1 MMANIA
7 QKIKMAATGLLLVA
21 GISSAGVADILIIDD
36 ERVEREAAAYKDF
49 NLQTNQIREAILQ
62 LRNRLARGGT
72 FEQALADFEARQKA
86 AKADLDQRKSIIGD
100 TKYKEELAAKE
111 VEFQQEGLNL
121 NRNYQ
126 TETDQL
132 SRLEL
137 VFDRL
142 RQEAQTQ
149 VERARQPVLRNI
161 LKERGAKI
169 IMRKRLVMGS
179 ASGLDVTTEFIEQL
193 DDTLPTVTLTLLQQP
208 AAANDGAPAEVPV
221 AEDGGGQ

>member
-1 MMANIA
+1 MVNIA
-7 QKIKMAATGLLLVA
+7 RKFIMAATGLLMAA
-21 GISSAGVADILIIDD
+21 GISTASLADILIIDD

-72 FEQALADFEARQKA
+72 FEQALADFDARQKA
-86 AKADLDQRKSIIGD
+86 ARADLEQRKSIIGN
-100 TKYKEELAAKE
+100 TKYEEELAAKE
-111 VEFQQEGLNL
+111 AEFQQEGVNL

-132 SRLEL
+132 ARLEL

-161 LKERGAKI
+161 LKERSAKI
-169 IMRKRLVMGS
+169 IMRKRLVLGS

-193 DDTLPTVTLTLLQQP
+193 DESLPSVTLTLLQQP
-208 AAANDGAPAEVPV
+208 AADGAAPAEVPV
-221 AEDGGGQ
+221 AEEGGQ

>member
-1 MMANIA
+1 MVNIA
-7 QKIKMAATGLLLVA
+7 RKFIMAATGLLMA
-21 GISSAGVADILIIDD
+21 ASISTASLADILIIDD

-72 FEQALADFEARQKA
+72 FEQALADFDARQKA
-86 AKADLDQRKSIIGD
+86 ARADLEQRKSIIGN
-100 TKYKEELAAKE
+100 TKYEEELAAKE
-111 VEFQQEGLNL
+111 AEFQQEGVNL

-132 SRLEL
+132 ARLEL

-161 LKERGAKI
+161 LKERSAKI
-169 IMRKRLVMGS
+169 IMRKRLVLGS

-193 DDTLPTVTLTLLQQP
+193 DESLPSVTLTLLQQP
-208 AAANDGAPAEVPV
+208 AADGAAPAEVPV
-221 AEDGGGQ
+221 AEEGGQ

>member
-1 MMANIA
+1 MGNIA
-7 QKIKMAATGLLLVA
+7 RKVRMAATGLLLAAGVSTA
-21 GISSAGVADILIIDD
+21 GIADILIIDD
-36 ERVEREAAAYKDF
+36 DRVEREAAAYKDF

-72 FEQALADFEARQKA
+72 FEQALADFDARQKA
-86 AKADLDQRKSIIGD
+86 VKADLDTRKSIIGNS
-100 TKYKEELAAKE
+100 KYEEELAAKE
-111 VEFQQEGLNL
+111 LEFQQEGANL
-121 NRNYQ
+121 NRSYQ

-132 SRLEL
+132 ARLEL

-179 ASGLDVTTEFIEQL
+179 AAGLDVTTEFIEQL
-193 DDTLPTVTLTLLQQP
+193 DATLPSVTLTLLQQP
-208 AAANDGAPAEVPV
+208 AAGAAPAEVPV
-221 AEDGGGQ
+221 AEEGGQ

>member
-1 MMANIA
+1 MVSITRKLKIIA
-7 QKIKMAATGLLLVA
+7 AYLLLSVGFSTA
-21 GISSAGVADILIIDD
+21 GLADILIIDD

-49 NLQTNQIREAILQ
+49 NLQTNQIRDAILQ

-86 AKADLDQRKSIIGD
+86 VKADLDQRKSIIGNA
-100 TKYKEELAAKE
+100 KYEEELAAKE
-111 VEFQQEGLNL
+111 AEFQQEGLNL
-121 NRNYQ
+121 NRSYQ

-132 SRLEL
+132 ARLEL

-161 LKERGAKI
+161 LQERSAKI

-193 DDTLPTVTLTLLQQP
+193 DAILPSVTLTLLQQP
-208 AAANDGAPAEVPV
+208 AAGAAPEEVPV
-221 AEDGGGQ
+221 SEEGGQ

>member
-1 MMANIA
+1 
-7 QKIKMAATGLLLVA
+7 MAASVSFA
-21 GISSAGVADILIIDD
+21 AVADILIIDD

-49 NLQTNQIREAILQ
+49 NLQTNQIREAIVS

-72 FEQALADFEARQKA
+72 FEQALADFDARQKA
-86 AKADLDQRKSIIGD
+86 AKADLDQRKSIIGND
-100 TKYKEELAAKE
+100 AYQAELTAKE
-111 VEFQQEGLNL
+111 AEFQQEGQQLNL
-121 NRNYQ
+121 SYQ
-126 TETDQL
+126 TETEQL

-161 LKERGAKI
+161 LGERGAKI

-179 ASGLDVTTEFIEQL
+179 AAGLDVTTEFIEQL
-193 DDTLPTVTLTLLQQP
+193 DAALPTVTLQLLQQQQTDS
-208 AAANDGAPAEVPV
+208 AAQPAE
-221 AEDGGGQ
+221 EGGQ

>member
-1 MMANIA
+1 MVNIA
-7 QKIKMAATGLLLVA
+7 RKFIMAAAGLLMAA
-21 GISSAGVADILIIDD
+21 GISTASLADILIIDD

-72 FEQALADFEARQKA
+72 FEQALADFDARQKA
-86 AKADLDQRKSIIGD
+86 ARADLEQRKSIIGN
-100 TKYKEELAAKE
+100 TKYEEELAAKE
-111 VEFQQEGLNL
+111 AEFQQEGVNL

-132 SRLEL
+132 ARLEL

-161 LKERGAKI
+161 LRERGAKI
-169 IMRKRLVMGS
+169 IMRKRLVLGS

-193 DDTLPTVTLTLLQQP
+193 DESLPSVTLTLLQQP
-208 AAANDGAPAEVPV
+208 AAAEGAAPAEVPV
-221 AEDGGGQ
+221 AEEGGQ

>member
-1 MMANIA
+1 MVSIV
-7 QKIKMAATGLLLVA
+7 QKIKIIAAYLLLSVGFSTA
-21 GISSAGVADILIIDD
+21 GLADILIIDD

-49 NLQTNQIREAILQ
+49 NLQTNQIRDAILQ

-86 AKADLDQRKSIIGD
+86 FKDDLDQRKSIIGNA
-100 TKYKEELAAKE
+100 KYEEELAAKQ
-111 VEFQQEGLNL
+111 VEFQQEGVNL

-126 TETDQL
+126 SETDQL
-132 SRLEL
+132 ARLEL
-137 VFDRL
+137 IFDRL

-161 LKERGAKI
+161 LNERSAKI
-169 IMRKRLVMGS
+169 IMRKRLIMGS

-193 DDTLPTVTLTLLQQP
+193 DEQLPSVTLTLLQQP
-208 AAANDGAPAEVPV
+208 AAGSAPAEVPV
-221 AEDGGGQ
+221 SDEGGQ

>member
-1 MMANIA
+1 MANIA
-7 QKIKMAATGLLLVA
+7 QKIKMAATGLLLIT
-21 GISSAGVADILIIDD
+21 GISSTGVADILIIDD

-86 AKADLDQRKSIIGD
+86 AKTDLDQRKSIIGD

-161 LKERGAKI
+161 LKERDAKI

-208 AAANDGAPAEVPV
+208 AAAKDGAPAEVPV
-221 AEDGGGQ
+221 AKDGDGQ